1 MTAGRRLIS
10 SGGPYEARFGYSRA
24 VVDGDSCWVAGTTDA
39 GPDGTS
45 LHPGDAS
52 AQARASW
59 AIVERALDEAGF
71 ALSDVV
77 RTRMYVVSAADAV
90 AVAGVHGEV
99 FGEVRPASTLFV
111 VAALIEPTM
120 LVEVEAE
127 AVRRR

>member
-1 MTAGRRLIS
+1 VTERRLVS

-39 GPDGTS
+39 GVDGTS
-45 LHPGDAS
+45 QHPGDAA
-52 AQARASW
+52 AQARESW
-59 AIVERALDEAGF
+59 AIVERALGDAGF

-90 AVAGVHGEV
+90 AVAEVHGEV
-99 FGEVRPASTLFV
+99 FCDVRPASTLVV
-111 VAALIEPTM
+111 VAALLDPSF

-127 AVRRR
+127 AIRRR